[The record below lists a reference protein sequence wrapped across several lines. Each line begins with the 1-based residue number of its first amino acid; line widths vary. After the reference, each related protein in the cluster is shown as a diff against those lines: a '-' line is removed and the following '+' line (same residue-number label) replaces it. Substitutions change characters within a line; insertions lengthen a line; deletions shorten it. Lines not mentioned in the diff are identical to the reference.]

1 MSGFENDFGGAVR
14 DHLRDVEQANSAA
27 LGDAADRMLDAV
39 RSGCLVHTAGS
50 GHSIAMVMETFYRA
64 GGLACVRPLFHP
76 ALLPL
81 FGARAST
88 ALERV
93 GGLAGSLVAHAGVR
107 PGHVGV
113 VFSNSGVNAYPVEV
127 AERLREAGAYVVA
140 FSSVPHMSAAR
151 PRVHAKLA
159 DVADLVVDN
168 RIPEGDAVHDGV
180 AGRVAPLSTCVNA
193 YLWDL
198 LLVTLADRAAAAGV
212 TLPVWTSSNV
222 PGGDEANA
230 AHLAAYAPTVP
241 ML

>member
-1 MSGFENDFGGAVR
+1 MSGFEDDFGGAVR
-14 DHLRDVEQANSAA
+14 DHLHDVERANHVV
-27 LGDAADRMLDAV
+27 LGQAADRMLDAV
-39 RSGCLVHTAGS
+39 RSGGLVHATGS
-50 GHSIAMVMETFYRA
+50 GHSLAMVMETFYRA

-81 FGARAST
+81 FGARAGT
-88 ALERV
+88 RLERTQ
-93 GGLAGSLVAHAGVR
+93 GLAGVLVAGAGVR

-127 AERLREAGAYVVA
+127 AECLHEAGAFVVA
-140 FSSVPHMSAAR
+140 FSSLPHMSAAR
-151 PRVHAKLA
+151 PRVHAKLS

-168 RIPEGDAVHDGV
+168 RVPEGDAVYNGAAV
-180 AGRVAPLSTCVNA
+180 RLAPLSTCVNA

-198 LLVTLADRAAAAGV
+198 LLVALADRAAAAGV

-230 AHLAAYAPTVP
+230 AHLATYAPTVP